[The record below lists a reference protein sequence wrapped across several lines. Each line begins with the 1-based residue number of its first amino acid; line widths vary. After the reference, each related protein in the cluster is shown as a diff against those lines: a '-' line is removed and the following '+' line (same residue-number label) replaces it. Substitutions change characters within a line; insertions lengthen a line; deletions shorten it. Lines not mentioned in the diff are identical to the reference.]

1 MIQMKNKMTKENTP
15 KQKKSFIGSVIKTLI
30 LSLFFSILIECIGIT
45 FWWTD
50 EPQHSQEM
58 LNDELNYLSNDF
70 RNSLIMSEPANYAN
84 SVLKI
89 IYKYLFIK
97 SGIQSVLNESEPSFI
112 VYLIQ
117 SIADYLTATINV
129 ILVFIVRLFI
139 ILLSLPIFILAA
151 LTGVVDGLV
160 RRDIRRFGAGRESSF
175 IYHHSKKWIGRLLIF
190 SWLFYLSIPISIHPN
205 IIFIPMATL
214 FGLSIHLTVGSFKK
228 YL

>member
-1 MIQMKNKMTKENTP
+1 MKNKMTKENTP

-30 LSLFFSILIECIGIT
+30 FSLFFSILIECIGIT

-50 EPQHSQEM
+50 ERAQHSQEM

-70 RNSLIMSEPANYAN
+70 RNSLIMSEPAYYAN

-97 SGIQSVLNESEPSFI
+97 SGIQSVLNENESEPSFI
-112 VYLIQ
+112 VALIQ
-117 SIADYLTATINV
+117 SIADYLTATVNV